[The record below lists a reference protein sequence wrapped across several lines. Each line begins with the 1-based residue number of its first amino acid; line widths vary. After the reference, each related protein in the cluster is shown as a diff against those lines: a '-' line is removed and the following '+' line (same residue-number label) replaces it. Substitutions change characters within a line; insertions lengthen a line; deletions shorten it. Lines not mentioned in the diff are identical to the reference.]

1 MDKILIDSIKKY
13 FTTLEYVGSINSK
26 EQSKLFVL
34 LFLEDYIKSLDKV
47 DERVYDIFNCLYK
60 NSCVINKRLDCV
72 TININ
77 NNGFTYTFEFNLS

>member
-1 MDKILIDSIKKY
+1 MDEILIESIKRY

-26 EQSKLFVL
+26 EQSRLLIL
-34 LFLEDYIKSLDKV
+34 LFLKDYMDSLDKV

-77 NNGFTYTFEFNLS
+77 NNRFTYIFEFNLS

>member
-1 MDKILIDSIKKY
+1 MDEILIESIKRY
-13 FTTLEYVGSINSK
+13 FTTLEYIGNINSK
-26 EQSKLFVL
+26 EQLRLLVL
-34 LFLEDYIKSLDKV
+34 LFLKDYITGLDKV

-77 NNGFTYTFEFNLS
+77 NNGFTYIFTFNLE

>member
-1 MDKILIDSIKKY
+1 MDKILIESIKRY

-26 EQSKLFVL
+26 EQSRLLVL
-34 LFLEDYIKSLDKV
+34 LFLKDYMGGLDKV

-60 NSCVINKRLDCV
+60 NSCVINKRLNCV
-72 TININ
+72 TINIS